1 MLTLGEV
8 VPVRQREGEM
18 DWVEEMLTVT
28 ELQYVPEAVL
38 PPDSEALGDWLI
50 LKVEVMVPDTHPEE
64 DTLGL

>member
-1 MLTLGEV
+1 
-8 VPVRQREGEM
+8 
-18 DWVEEMLTVT
+18 MLTVT